1 MCLVGE
7 DKYVESP
14 NPHPLS
20 LHVHVCVAML
30 PLLAWQS
37 LCRPGWP
44 QTDSNSAASASWEL
58 ELEVCAPQFS
68 VSFFFSPSLRDQTQ
82 HLVLAKQSSTQSWIP
97 NQSFFNDWFLSYVHW
112 CFAYKCVC
120 VRVSDPLGLEL
131 QTVVS
136 CHVGAGNWIP
146 VLCKSNKCS
155 KPLSHL

>member
-44 QTDSNSAASASWEL
+44 QTDSN
-58 ELEVCAPQFS
+58 CAPQFS

-146 VLCKSNKCS
+146 VLWKSNQCS